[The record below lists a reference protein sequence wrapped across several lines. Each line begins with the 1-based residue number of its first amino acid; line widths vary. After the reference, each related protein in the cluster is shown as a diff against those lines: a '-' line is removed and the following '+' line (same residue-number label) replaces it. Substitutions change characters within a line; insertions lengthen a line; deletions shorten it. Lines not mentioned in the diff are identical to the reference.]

1 MVVSPKA
8 AYGPLFLCSKIKNPV
23 KSGKGGLCMNR
34 IYVQTAVLTKVKD
47 AQFQKP
53 HCILWC
59 FDDWHEFMIY
69 LEDLSELMAIKP
81 QEVIKLILEY
91 YPDQDNIANLLQ
103 AAGGFDF
110 NGDWQ
115 SISKE
120 ELNSLLAEEPAYNSA
135 VMPLN

>member
-1 MVVSPKA
+1 
-8 AYGPLFLCSKIKNPV
+8 
-23 KSGKGGLCMNR
+23 MNR

-59 FDDWHEFMIY
+59 FDDW
-69 LEDLSELMAIKP
+69 
-81 QEVIKLILEY
+81 
-91 YPDQDNIANLLQ
+91 
-103 AAGGFDF
+103 
-110 NGDWQ
+110 Q

>member
-1 MVVSPKA
+1 
-8 AYGPLFLCSKIKNPV
+8 
-23 KSGKGGLCMNR
+23 MNR

-47 AQFQKP
+47 AQFQ
-53 HCILWC
+53 
-59 FDDWHEFMIY
+59 
-69 LEDLSELMAIKP
+69 KP